1 MLNQKSN
8 EFLLMLLIR
17 FPVFISPFLYV
28 SMNYLNVS
36 RLYIQILV
44 MSSGLFVCLFVCL
57 FFCGRFHWNIFH
69 LRCLTSPPSSPMLMY
84 TCNCILALIFIIWC
98 CIFML
103 SRCLYNYTSV
113 TSLSVLTP
121 LLTNPPPPLP
131 QVLPSCSLCLSN
143 LWIAIFFIQHFVAI
157 LIIIIITIINNMKI
171 RILQCTIFC
180 W

>member
-17 FPVFISPFLYV
+17 FPVFISPFLCV

-113 TSLSVLTP
+113 TSLRVLTP
-121 LLTNPPPPLP
+121 LLTNPPPTL
-131 QVLPSCSLCLSN
+131 SSSSFMFSMSLQSVDCN
-143 LWIAIFFIQHFVAI
+143 FFYSTFCGHP
-157 LIIIIITIINNMKI
+157 NNNNNNNNK
-171 RILQCTIFC
+171 
-180 W
+180 